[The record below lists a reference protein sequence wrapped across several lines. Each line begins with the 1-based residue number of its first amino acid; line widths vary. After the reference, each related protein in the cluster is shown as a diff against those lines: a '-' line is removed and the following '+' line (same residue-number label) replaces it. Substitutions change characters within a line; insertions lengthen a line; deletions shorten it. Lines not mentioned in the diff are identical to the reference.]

1 MSIERRQ
8 HPRVNFNLPIKISD
22 TSVDLVT
29 ETKNV
34 SASGAY
40 CVVNKPID
48 LMTKLEIIILIP
60 LKKNNKKNL
69 KKITCGGVVVR
80 QDYMK
85 NNGTGKYSIGIYF
98 NDIKETDRKLITSY
112 VGSVLP

>member
-22 TSVDLVT
+22 TSRDLVT

-40 CVVNKPID
+40 CVVNKDIG

-80 QDYMK
+80 RDYIK
-85 NNGTGKYSIGIYF
+85 NNGSSKYNIAIYF
-98 NDIKETDRKLITSY
+98 NDIKDTDRKLLTSY
-112 VGSVLP
+112 VNSVLP